1 MKKLILF
8 FIIFLIPC
16 STTKIFNNYQSY
28 EQLDS
33 IFKAE
38 RILTYDSLPLQD
50 YETKKW
56 FYEYYFIQMRKI
68 MKQFKVLIIFLHKGG
83 NIHEKLC

>member
-1 MKKLILF
+1 MKKLILL
-8 FIIFLIPC
+8 FIIFLISC
-16 STTKIFNNYQSY
+16 SITKIVNSYQSY

-50 YETKKW
+50 YETKEW
-56 FYEYYFIQMRKI
+56 FYEYYFIRDSLVIRWIPRGDSVQITKRIDK
-68 MKQFKVLIIFLHKGG
+68 
-83 NIHEKLC
+83 

>member
-1 MKKLILF
+1 MKKLLILF
-8 FIIFLIPC
+8 VVLLMSC
-16 STTKIFNNYQSY
+16 KTTKFTPSYQSY

-56 FYEYYFIQMRKI
+56 FYEYYFIRDSLVIRWIPRGDSVQITKRIDK
-68 MKQFKVLIIFLHKGG
+68 
-83 NIHEKLC
+83 

>member
-1 MKKLILF
+1 MKKLILL
-8 FIIFLIPC
+8 FIIFVISC
-16 STTKIFNNYQSY
+16 GTTKIINSNQSY

-50 YETKKW
+50 YETKEW
-56 FYEYYFIQMRKI
+56 FYEYYFIRDSLVIRWIPRGDSVQITKRIDK
-68 MKQFKVLIIFLHKGG
+68 
-83 NIHEKLC
+83 

>member
-1 MKKLILF
+1 MKKLILL
-8 FIIFLIPC
+8 FIIFLISC
-16 STTKIFNNYQSY
+16 GTTKIINSNQSY

-50 YETKKW
+50 YETKEW
-56 FYEYYFIQMRKI
+56 FYEYYFIRDSLVIRWIPRGDSVQITKRIDK
-68 MKQFKVLIIFLHKGG
+68 
-83 NIHEKLC
+83 

>member
-8 FIIFLIPC
+8 FIIFLISC
-16 STTKIFNNYQSY
+16 NTTKIFNNYQSY

-38 RILTYDSLPLQD
+38 KILTYDSLPLQD
-50 YETKKW
+50 YETKEW
-56 FYEYYFIQMRKI
+56 FYEYYFIRDSLVIRWIPRGDSVQITKRIDK
-68 MKQFKVLIIFLHKGG
+68 
-83 NIHEKLC
+83 

>member
-8 FIIFLIPC
+8 FIIFLISC
-16 STTKIFNNYQSY
+16 GTTKIVNSNQSY

-33 IFKAE
+33 IFKVE

-50 YETKKW
+50 YETKEW
-56 FYEYYFIQMRKI
+56 FYEYYFIRDSLVIRWIPRGDSVQITKRIDK
-68 MKQFKVLIIFLHKGG
+68 
-83 NIHEKLC
+83 

>member
-8 FIIFLIPC
+8 FIIFLISC

-50 YETKKW
+50 YESKEW
-56 FYEYYFIQMRKI
+56 FYEYYFIRDSLVIRWIPRGDSVQITKRIDK
-68 MKQFKVLIIFLHKGG
+68 
-83 NIHEKLC
+83 

>member
-1 MKKLILF
+1 MRRILYIIILF
-8 FIIFLIPC
+8 LISC
-16 STTKIFNNYQSY
+16 STTKIVNSYQSY

-50 YETKKW
+50 YETKEW
-56 FYEYYFIQMRKI
+56 FYEYYFIRDSLVIRWIPRGDSVQITKRIDK
-68 MKQFKVLIIFLHKGG
+68 
-83 NIHEKLC
+83 

>member
-8 FIIFLIPC
+8 FIIFLISC
-16 STTKIFNNYQSY
+16 GTTKIVNSNQSY

-50 YETKKW
+50 YETKEW
-56 FYEYYFIQMRKI
+56 FYEYYFIRDSLVIRWIPRGDSVQITKRIDK
-68 MKQFKVLIIFLHKGG
+68 
-83 NIHEKLC
+83 

>member
-1 MKKLILF
+1 MKKLVLL
-8 FIIFLIPC
+8 FIIFLISC
-16 STTKIFNNYQSY
+16 SITKIVNSYQSY

-50 YETKKW
+50 YETKEW
-56 FYEYYFIQMRKI
+56 FYEYYFIRDSLVIRWIPRGDSVQITKRIDK
-68 MKQFKVLIIFLHKGG
+68 
-83 NIHEKLC
+83 

>member
-8 FIIFLIPC
+8 FIIFLISC

-50 YETKKW
+50 YETKKQ
-56 FYEYYFIQMRKI
+56 FYEYYFIRDSLVIRWIPRGDSVQITKRIDK
-68 MKQFKVLIIFLHKGG
+68 
-83 NIHEKLC
+83 